1 MDILRLPIIRSMT
14 LLSTSSQISVAII
27 ARRRILGLSQS
38 DVAKKVG
45 LSQPRYSQLESD
57 PARLTLARFL
67 SLLGVLGLEI
77 TLQEKPASTTTT
89 EW

>member
-1 MDILRLPIIRSMT
+1 MT
-14 LLSTSSQISVAII
+14 PLSTPSQVSLALV
-27 ARRRILGLSQS
+27 ARRSALGLSQS
-38 DVAKKVG
+38 DIAKKVG

-67 SLLGVLGLEI
+67 SLLGVLGLE
-77 TLQEKPASTTTT
+77 LQMQEKPAPSTTT